1 MNIQMIFKVIGRLL
15 MMVAGLM
22 LLPVLVG
29 LYYNEGI
36 QTLFSFLITAAILL
50 VIGLVL
56 NLQKVKIRAF
66 FTREG
71 LVIVS
76 LSWLLM
82 SFFGGIPL
90 YLSGEY
96 PTLVDAF
103 FEISSGFT
111 TTGATVS
118 RNVEVLS
125 HSILFWRSFTHLMG
139 GMGVLVF
146 VLAVMPQMKE
156 DSIYVMKAEVP
167 GPVFGKIVSRLG
179 DTARILYKIYL
190 VMTLILIIALRL
202 AGMPWFDSIVHA
214 MGTAGTGGF
223 GIKGAS
229 IGYYNSAAIE
239 IIIGIGM
246 LAFGINFNLFYFI
259 LIGKLRDA
267 WKSEELKWYLSIVAV
282 SVVLITASVFSKMDM
297 PFWDSLR
304 HSFFTVSSIMTTTG
318 YSTVDFAIWPLFP
331 QMMLLLLMFIGGCA
345 GSTAGGIKVA
355 RVATAVKAAFAE
367 IKRSGNPKRIVL
379 YKFEGKVVGTELYRS
394 LTSYFLL
401 YTVIFCGLLLIVSMD
416 SPNFTTAFTA
426 VAATFNNIGP
436 GLDSVG
442 PMGSFAD
449 FSWFSKIALSLGM
462 IAGRLEIIPMLIL
475 FSWNTWKRT

>member
-22 LLPVLVG
+22 LLPIFVG
-29 LYYNEGI
+29 LYYKEGSR
-36 QTLFSFLITAAILL
+36 TLFSFLITTAVVLA
-50 VIGLVL
+50 IGLVL

-96 PTLVDAF
+96 PSLIDAF

-125 HSILFWRSFTHLMG
+125 RSILFWRSFTHLMG

-202 AGMPWFDSIVHA
+202 AGMPWFDSVVHA

-223 GIKGAS
+223 GIKSAS

-239 IIIGIGM
+239 IIIGFGM
-246 LAFGINFNLFYFI
+246 LIFGINFNLFYFI
-259 LIGKLRDA
+259 LIGKIKDA
-267 WKSEELKWYLSIVAV
+267 FKSEELKWYLSIVGV
-282 SVVLITASVFSKMDM
+282 SVVLVTINVFTKMNM

-304 HSFFTVSSIMTTTG
+304 HSFFTVSSIVTTTG

-331 QMMLLLLMFIGGCA
+331 QMILLLLMFIGGSA

-355 RVATAVKAAFAE
+355 RVVTGIKAAFAE
-367 IKRSGNPKRIVL
+367 IKRASNPKRIVL

-394 LTSYFLL
+394 LTGYFLL
-401 YTVIFCGLLLIVSMD
+401 YTIIFGALLLIVALD

-436 GLDSVG
+436 GLDAVG

-449 FSWFSKIALSLGM
+449 FSWLSKLALSFGM

-475 FSWNTWKRT
+475 FSWNTWKKT